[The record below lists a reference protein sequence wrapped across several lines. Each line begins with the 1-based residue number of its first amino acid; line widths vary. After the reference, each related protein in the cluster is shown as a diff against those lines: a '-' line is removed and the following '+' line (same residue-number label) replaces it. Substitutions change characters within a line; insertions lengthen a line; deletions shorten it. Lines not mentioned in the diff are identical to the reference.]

1 MAADQTGELFVGD
14 VILSVNGENLTDAT
28 HDEAVRALKRAG
40 RVVDLQ
46 GNFISLKFF
55 LISLKSSKNFKAYRF
70 FNSTKHYPD
79 KNIVEK
85 GTLSGKYAP

>member
-1 MAADQTGELFVGD
+1 MHINISSVFEDDNKVFSKIFKGMAADQTGELFVGD

-46 GNFISLKFF
+46 GNCPSLKFF
-55 LISLKSSKNFKAYRF
+55 SMRI
-70 FNSTKHYPD
+70 
-79 KNIVEK
+79 
-85 GTLSGKYAP
+85 